1 MHLSSGRKDMAIWKW
16 SDNGQYSAASTYHM
30 LCEGSICFLC
40 AKPIWRCWAP
50 LSCKIFLWLALQYR
64 IWTFDRRLQHGL
76 QDQSFVCFL
85 CDQEEA
91 TADHILLQCMFS
103 QQVWHYVSQGQRSI
117 FRFLRW
123 RIGLNLG
130 GQPVG
135 SFFRRSIVEVL
146 TLWLLLS
153 AGAYGNKGTEES
165 SEGEISSMSGSLRL
179 LFSKSSN
186 FGLLHGRR
194 ECYHSVSSRL
204 DL

>member
-85 CDQEEA
+85 CD
-91 TADHILLQCMFS
+91 
-103 QQVWHYVSQGQRSI
+103 RSYSK
-117 FRFLRW
+117 
-123 RIGLNLG
+123 LNLFD
-130 GQPVG
+130 
-135 SFFRRSIVEVL
+135 SNL
-146 TLWLLLS
+146 C
-153 AGAYGNKGTEES
+153 
-165 SEGEISSMSGSLRL
+165 SSMVFFCDNMFTYQIGNTSNSS
-179 LFSKSSN
+179 SKSSMDR
-186 FGLLHGRR
+186 FASATEH
-194 ECYHSVSSRL
+194 YIVSPVPQPN
-204 DL
+204 DHM